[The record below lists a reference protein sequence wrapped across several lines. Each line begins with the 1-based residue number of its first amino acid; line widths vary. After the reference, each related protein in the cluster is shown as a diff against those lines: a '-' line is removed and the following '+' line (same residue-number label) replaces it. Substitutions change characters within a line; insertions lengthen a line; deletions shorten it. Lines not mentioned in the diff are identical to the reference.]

1 MMMLKQNK
9 TSNSVLTERVQ
20 RVQPS
25 ATLTISA
32 KAMALKAQGIDII
45 SLSAG
50 EPDFDTPDYIKD
62 AAIQAIHRGETKYT
76 PVDGTP
82 ELKEA
87 IIKKFSRDNNLL
99 YQQENIL
106 VSSGAKQTCFNLFQA
121 VLEHG
126 KEAVIISPYWVSYPD
141 MVLLANGSPVILKTS
156 FDNNFQFKAEDLDTV
171 LTKNT
176 RLIMLNSP
184 SNPTGITYTKDQ
196 YQIIGEVLENYSDV
210 LIATDDMYE
219 HIYWGSDKFCSFAEA
234 CPNMIDRTITINGV
248 SKAYAMT
255 GWRIGYCGGPEK
267 IITAMKKIQG
277 QSTSNASSVSQAA
290 AAVALNGSHQPV
302 HSMAKEYER
311 RHTFI
316 FNALNS
322 IKGFKTV
329 AATGAFYTF
338 PEVTGVIKDLN
349 LSDDIELSD
358 YLIEKANVAVV
369 PGSAFGAKGHIR
381 ISFATSMELLKEAV
395 NRIGD
400 MLN

>member
-1 MMMLKQNK
+1 MMLKQNK
-9 TSNSVLTERVQ
+9 TSNSILTERVE

-50 EPDFDTPDYIKD
+50 EPDFDTPDHIKD
-62 AAIQAIHRGETKYT
+62 AAIQAIDQGQTKYT

-87 IIKKFSRDNNLL
+87 IIDKFSRDNNLS
-99 YQQENIL
+99 YQKENIL

-156 FDNNFQFKAEDLDTV
+156 FKNNFQFKAEDLDAV

-184 SNPTGITYTKDQ
+184 SNPTGVTYTKDQ
-196 YQIIGEVLENYSDV
+196 YQIIGEVLENYPDV
-210 LIATDDMYE
+210 FIATDDMYE
-219 HIYWGSDKFCSFAEA
+219 HIYWGNDKFCSFAEA
-234 CPNMIDRTITINGV
+234 CPDIFDRTITINGV

-267 IITAMKKIQG
+267 IIAAMKKIQG

-290 AAVALNGSHQPV
+290 AVVALNGSHQPV
-302 HSMAKEYER
+302 YDMAKEYEK

-322 IKGFKTV
+322 IQGFKTV

-349 LSDDIELSD
+349 MSDDIELSD

-381 ISFATSMELLKEAV
+381 LSFSTSMKLLKEAV
-395 NRIGD
+395 NRIESV
-400 MLN
+400 LN

>member
-1 MMMLKQNK
+1 MMLKQNK
-9 TSNSVLTERVQ
+9 TSNPILTERVE

-50 EPDFDTPDYIKD
+50 EPDFDTTDHIKE
-62 AAIQAIHRGETKYT
+62 AAIQAIDQGQTKYT
-76 PVDGTP
+76 QVEGTP

-87 IIKKFSRDNNLL
+87 IINKFSRDNNLF

-121 VLEHG
+121 ILEQG

-141 MVLLANGSPVILKTS
+141 MVLLANGSPVILNTS
-156 FDNNFQFKAEDLDTV
+156 LENNFQFKAEDLDAV

-184 SNPTGITYTKDQ
+184 SNPTGVTYTKDQ
-196 YQIIGEVLENYSDV
+196 YQIIGEVLKNYPDV
-210 LIATDDMYE
+210 FIATDDMYE
-219 HIYWGSDKFCSFAEA
+219 HIYWGNDKFCSFAEA
-234 CPNMIDRTITINGV
+234 CPHMFDRTITINGV

-255 GWRIGYCGGPEK
+255 GWRIGYCGGPAK
-267 IITAMKKIQG
+267 IIAAMKKIQG

-290 AAVALNGSHQPV
+290 AVAALNGSHQSV
-302 HSMAKEYER
+302 HSMAKEYEN
-311 RHTFI
+311 RHTFM
-316 FNALNS
+316 FNALNN

-338 PEVTGVIKDLN
+338 PEVTNVIEDLN

-381 ISFATSMELLKEAV
+381 FSFATSMEFLKEAV
-395 NRIGD
+395 NRIKGV
-400 MLN
+400 LN

>member
-1 MMMLKQNK
+1 MMLKQNK
-9 TSNSVLTERVQ
+9 TSNSILTERVQ

-50 EPDFDTPDYIKD
+50 EPDFDTPDHIKE
-62 AAIQAIHRGETKYT
+62 AAIKAIDQGQTKYT
-76 PVDGTP
+76 QVDGTP
-82 ELKEA
+82 ELKDA
-87 IIKKFSRDNNLL
+87 IINKFSRDNNLS

-121 VLEHG
+121 VLEED

-141 MVLLANGSPVILKTS
+141 MVLLANGTPVILNTS
-156 FDNNFQFKAEDLDTV
+156 LENNFQFKAEDLDAV

-184 SNPTGITYTKDQ
+184 SNPTGVTYTKDQ
-196 YQIIGEVLENYSDV
+196 YQIIGEVLKNYPDV
-210 LIATDDMYE
+210 FIATDDMYE
-219 HIYWGSDKFCSFAEA
+219 HIYWGNDKFCSFAEA
-234 CPNMIDRTITINGV
+234 CPDMFGRTITINGV

-255 GWRIGYCGGPEK
+255 GWRIGYCGGPAK
-267 IITAMKKIQG
+267 IIAAMKKIQG

-290 AAVALNGSHQPV
+290 AVAALNGSHQSV
-302 HSMAKEYER
+302 HSMAKEYEK
-311 RHTFI
+311 RHTFM
-316 FNALNS
+316 FNVLNN

-338 PEVTGVIKDLN
+338 PEVTNVIEELN

-381 ISFATSMELLKEAV
+381 FSFATSMEFLKEAV
-395 NRIGD
+395 NRIKGV
-400 MLN
+400 LN

>member
-1 MMMLKQNK
+1 MMLKQSK
-9 TSNSVLTERVQ
+9 TSNSILTERVK

-50 EPDFDTPDYIKD
+50 EPDFDTPDHIKE
-62 AAIQAIHRGETKYT
+62 AAIQAIDQGQTKYT
-76 PVDGTP
+76 QVDGTP
-82 ELKEA
+82 ELKKA
-87 IIKKFSRDNNLL
+87 IIDKFFRDNNLM

-121 VLEHG
+121 VLEQG

-141 MVLLANGSPVILKTS
+141 MVLLANGSPVILNTS
-156 FDNNFQFKAEDLDTV
+156 LENNFQFNAEELDAV

-184 SNPTGITYTKDQ
+184 SNPTGVTYTKDQ
-196 YQIIGEVLENYSDV
+196 YQIIGKVLENYPDV
-210 LIATDDMYE
+210 FIATDDMYE
-219 HIYWGSDKFCSFAEA
+219 HIYWGNDKFYSFAEA
-234 CPNMIDRTITINGV
+234 CPDMFDRTITINGV

-255 GWRIGYCGGPEK
+255 GWRIGYCGGPTK
-267 IITAMKKIQG
+267 IIAAMKKIQG

-290 AAVALNGSHQPV
+290 AAVALNSSHLSV
-302 HSMAKEYER
+302 HSMAKEYEK
-311 RHTFI
+311 RHTFM
-316 FNALNS
+316 FDALNN

-338 PEVTGVIKDLN
+338 PEVTNVIKDLN
-349 LSDDIELSD
+349 LSNDIEFSD

-369 PGSAFGAKGHIR
+369 PGSAFGANGHIR

-395 NRIGD
+395 NRIKGV
-400 MLN
+400 LN

>member
-1 MMMLKQNK
+1 MMLKQNK
-9 TSNSVLTERVQ
+9 ISNSILTERVQ

-45 SLSAG
+45 SLSTG
-50 EPDFDTPDYIKD
+50 EPDFDTPDHIKD
-62 AAIQAIHRGETKYT
+62 AAIQAIDQGQTKYT

-87 IIKKFSRDNNLL
+87 IIEKFSRDNNLL
-99 YQQENIL
+99 YQQKNIL

-141 MVLLANGSPVILKTS
+141 MVLLANGSPVILKTY
-156 FDNNFQFKAEDLDTV
+156 FKNNFQFNAEDLDAV

-184 SNPTGITYTKDQ
+184 SNPTGVTYTKEQ
-196 YQIIGEVLENYSDV
+196 YQIIGEVLENYPDV
-210 LIATDDMYE
+210 FIATDDMYE
-219 HIYWGSDKFCSFAEA
+219 HIYWGNDKFCSFAEA
-234 CPNMIDRTITINGV
+234 CPDMFDRTITINGV

-267 IITAMKKIQG
+267 IISAMKKIQG

-290 AAVALNGSHQPV
+290 AVVALNGSHQPV
-302 HSMAKEYER
+302 YDMAKEYEK

-322 IKGFKTV
+322 IQGFKTV

-338 PEVTGVIKDLN
+338 PEVTGVIEDLN
-349 LSDDIELSD
+349 MSDDIELSD

-381 ISFATSMELLKEAV
+381 LSFATSMKLLKEAV
-395 NRIGD
+395 NRIESV
-400 MLN
+400 LN

>member
-1 MMMLKQNK
+1 MMLKQNK
-9 TSNSVLTERVQ
+9 TSNPVLTERVQ

-50 EPDFDTPDYIKD
+50 EPDFDTPDHIKD

-87 IIKKFSRDNNLL
+87 IIEKFSRDNNLL

-156 FDNNFQFKAEDLDTV
+156 FENNFQFKAGDLDAV

-219 HIYWGSDKFCSFAEA
+219 HIYWGNDKFCSFAEA
-234 CPNMIDRTITINGV
+234 CPNLIDRTITINGV

-267 IITAMKKIQG
+267 IIAAMKKIQG

-290 AAVALNGSHQPV
+290 AVVALNGSHQPV

-316 FNALNS
+316 FNALNN
-322 IKGFKTV
+322 IRGFKTV

-338 PEVTGVIKDLN
+338 PEVTGVIKHLN

-369 PGSAFGAKGHIR
+369 PGSSFGAKGHVR
-381 ISFATSMELLKEAV
+381 LSFATSMELLKEAV
-395 NRIGD
+395 NRIKGV
-400 MLN
+400 LN

>member
-1 MMMLKQNK
+1 MMLKESK
-9 TSNSVLTERVQ
+9 TSSSILTERVE
-20 RVQPS
+20 RIQPS
-25 ATLTISA
+25 ATLAISA

-50 EPDFDTPDYIKD
+50 EPDFDTPDHIKE
-62 AAIQAIHRGETKYT
+62 AAIQAIHNGQTKYT
-76 PVDGTP
+76 QVDGTP

-87 IIKKFSRDNNLL
+87 IIDKFSRDNNLL

-121 VLEHG
+121 VLEQG

-141 MVLLANGSPVILKTS
+141 MALLANGSPVTLKTS
-156 FDNNFQFKAEDLDTV
+156 FENNFRFKAEDLDAV

-184 SNPTGITYTKDQ
+184 SNPTGVTYTKDQ
-196 YQIIGEVLENYSDV
+196 YQIIARVLENYPDV
-210 LIATDDMYE
+210 FIATDDMYE
-219 HIYWGSDKFCSFAEA
+219 HIYWGNDKFCSFAEA
-234 CPNMIDRTITINGV
+234 CPDMFDRTITINGV

-290 AAVALNGSHQPV
+290 AVGALNGSHQPV
-302 HSMAKEYER
+302 RSMAKEYER

-316 FNALNS
+316 FNALNN
-322 IKGFKTV
+322 IEGFKTV

-358 YLIEKANVAVV
+358 YLIENANVAVV

-381 ISFATSMELLKEAV
+381 LSFATSMELLKEAV
-395 NRIGD
+395 NRIENV
-400 MLN
+400 LN

>member
-1 MMMLKQNK
+1 MMLKQNK
-9 TSNSVLTERVQ
+9 TSNPVLTERVQ

-50 EPDFDTPDYIKD
+50 EPDFDTPDHIKD

-87 IIKKFSRDNNLL
+87 IIEKFSRDNNLL

-156 FDNNFQFKAEDLDTV
+156 FENNFQFKAEDLDAV

-219 HIYWGSDKFCSFAEA
+219 HIYWGNDKFCSFAEA

-290 AAVALNGSHQPV
+290 AVVALNGSHQPV

-395 NRIGD
+395 NRIED

>member
-1 MMMLKQNK
+1 MMLKQNK
-9 TSNSVLTERVQ
+9 TSTPVLTERVQ

-50 EPDFDTPDYIKD
+50 EPDFDTPDHIKE
-62 AAIQAIHRGETKYT
+62 AAIKAIDQGQTKYT
-76 PVDGTP
+76 QVDGTP
-82 ELKEA
+82 ELKDA
-87 IIKKFSRDNNLL
+87 IINKFSRDNNLS

-121 VLEHG
+121 VLEQD

-141 MVLLANGSPVILKTS
+141 MVLLANGTPVILNTS
-156 FDNNFQFKAEDLDTV
+156 LENNFQFKAEDLDAV

-184 SNPTGITYTKDQ
+184 SNPTGVTYTKDQ
-196 YQIIGEVLENYSDV
+196 YQIIGEVLKNYPDV
-210 LIATDDMYE
+210 FIATDDMYE
-219 HIYWGSDKFCSFAEA
+219 HIYWGNNKFCSFAEA
-234 CPNMIDRTITINGV
+234 CPDMFGRTITINGV

-255 GWRIGYCGGPEK
+255 GWRIGYCGGPAK
-267 IITAMKKIQG
+267 IIAAMKKIQG

-290 AAVALNGSHQPV
+290 AVAALNGSHQSV
-302 HSMAKEYER
+302 HSMAKEYEK
-311 RHTFI
+311 RHTFM
-316 FNALNS
+316 FNALNN

-338 PEVTGVIKDLN
+338 PEVTNVIEDLN
-349 LSDDIELSD
+349 LSDDIQLSD

-381 ISFATSMELLKEAV
+381 FSFATSMELLKKAV
-395 NRIGD
+395 NRIED
-400 MLN
+400 VLN

>member
-1 MMMLKQNK
+1 MLKESK
-9 TSNSVLTERVQ
+9 TSSSILTERVE
-20 RVQPS
+20 RIQPS
-25 ATLTISA
+25 ATLAISA

-50 EPDFDTPDYIKD
+50 EPDFDTPDHIKE
-62 AAIQAIHRGETKYT
+62 AAIQAIHNGQTKYT
-76 PVDGTP
+76 QVDGTP

-87 IIKKFSRDNNLL
+87 IIDKFSRDNNLL

-121 VLEHG
+121 VLEQG

-141 MVLLANGSPVILKTS
+141 MALLANGSPVTLKTS
-156 FDNNFQFKAEDLDTV
+156 FENNFRFKAEDLDAV

-184 SNPTGITYTKDQ
+184 SNPTGVTYTKDQ
-196 YQIIGEVLENYSDV
+196 YQIIARVLENYPDV
-210 LIATDDMYE
+210 FIATDDMYE
-219 HIYWGSDKFCSFAEA
+219 HIYWGNDKFCSFAEA
-234 CPNMIDRTITINGV
+234 CPDMFDRTITINGV

-290 AAVALNGSHQPV
+290 AVVALNGSHQPV

-316 FNALNS
+316 FNALNN
-322 IKGFKTV
+322 IEGFKTV

-358 YLIEKANVAVV
+358 YLIENANVAVV
-369 PGSAFGAKGHIR
+369 PGSAFGAKEHIR

-395 NRIGD
+395 NRIED

>member
-1 MMMLKQNK
+1 MMLKESK
-9 TSNSVLTERVQ
+9 TSSSILTERVE
-20 RVQPS
+20 RIQPS
-25 ATLTISA
+25 ATLAISA

-45 SLSAG
+45 SLSTG
-50 EPDFDTPDYIKD
+50 EPDFDTPDHIKE
-62 AAIQAIHRGETKYT
+62 AAIQAIHNGQTKYT
-76 PVDGTP
+76 QVDGSP

-87 IIKKFSRDNNLL
+87 IIDKFSRDNNLL

-121 VLEHG
+121 VLEQG

-141 MVLLANGSPVILKTS
+141 MALLANGSPVTLKTS
-156 FDNNFQFKAEDLDTV
+156 FENNFRFKAEDLDAV

-184 SNPTGITYTKDQ
+184 SNPTGVTYTKDQ
-196 YQIIGEVLENYSDV
+196 YQIIARVLENYPDV
-210 LIATDDMYE
+210 FIATDDMYE
-219 HIYWGSDKFCSFAEA
+219 HIYWGNDKFCSFAEA
-234 CPNMIDRTITINGV
+234 CPDMFDRTITINGV

-290 AAVALNGSHQPV
+290 AVVALNGSHQLV

-316 FNALNS
+316 FNALNN
-322 IKGFKTV
+322 IEGFKTV

-358 YLIEKANVAVV
+358 YLIENANVAVV

-381 ISFATSMELLKEAV
+381 LSFATSMELLKEAV
-395 NRIGD
+395 NRIED

>member
-1 MMMLKQNK
+1 MMLKESK
-9 TSNSVLTERVQ
+9 TLSSILTERVE
-20 RVQPS
+20 RIQPS
-25 ATLTISA
+25 ATLAISA

-50 EPDFDTPDYIKD
+50 EPDFDTPDHIKE
-62 AAIQAIHRGETKYT
+62 AAIQAIHNGQTKYT
-76 PVDGTP
+76 QVDGTP

-87 IIKKFSRDNNLL
+87 IIDKFSRDNNLL

-121 VLEHG
+121 VLEQG

-141 MVLLANGSPVILKTS
+141 MALLANGSPVTLKTS
-156 FDNNFQFKAEDLDTV
+156 FENNFRFKAEDLDAV

-184 SNPTGITYTKDQ
+184 SNPTGVTYTKDQ
-196 YQIIGEVLENYSDV
+196 YQIIARVLENYPDV
-210 LIATDDMYE
+210 FIATDDMYE
-219 HIYWGSDKFCSFAEA
+219 HIYWGNDKFCSFAEA
-234 CPNMIDRTITINGV
+234 CPDMFDRTITINGV

-277 QSTSNASSVSQAA
+277 QSTSNASSLSQAA
-290 AAVALNGSHQPV
+290 AVVALNGSHQPV
-302 HSMAKEYER
+302 RSMAKEYER

-316 FNALNS
+316 FNALNN
-322 IKGFKTV
+322 IEGFKTV

-358 YLIEKANVAVV
+358 YLIENANVAVV

-381 ISFATSMELLKEAV
+381 LSFATSMELLKEAV
-395 NRIGD
+395 NRIED